1 VQCFRLTLN
10 PDPATAFD
18 GVGASLYP
26 GRWNERN
33 RRVVYVTTSLPLG
46 ILEIMVQD
54 SVTSLRGYG
63 AFPVDIPDDIVLETV
78 NRADLSRTWRTARAG
93 RIECRAA
100 GEEWYVCADTVGLV
114 VPSAVVPEAFDFG
127 DFNIVLNPT
136 HTDFARII
144 IGKRFKLDMDERLQ
158 SIIG

>member
-1 VQCFRLTLN
+1 MQCFRLTPN

-33 RRVVYVTTSLPLG
+33 RPVVYVTTSLPLG
-46 ILEIMVQD
+46 ILEILVQD

-63 AFPVDIPDDIVLETV
+63 AFPINIPDDIVLETV
-78 NRADLSRTWRTARAG
+78 NRANLSRTWRTALAG
-93 RIECRAA
+93 RIECRAV
-100 GEEWYVCADTVGLV
+100 GEEWYVRADTVGLV

-127 DFNIVLNPT
+127 DFNIVLNPA
-136 HTDFARII
+136 HTDFARIT
-144 IGKRFKLDMDERLQ
+144 IGRRLKRDMDKRLQ